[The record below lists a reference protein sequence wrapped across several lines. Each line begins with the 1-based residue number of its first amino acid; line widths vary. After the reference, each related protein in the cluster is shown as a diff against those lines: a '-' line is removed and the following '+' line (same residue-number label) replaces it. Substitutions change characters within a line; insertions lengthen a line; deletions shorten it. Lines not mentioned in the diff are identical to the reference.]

1 MTRYISRAEFWLLAE
16 LITEIDTQTLL
27 RISRV
32 DLADSALNAPA
43 AWFEQDDFYPNLFDK
58 AAVLAC
64 RIAWNHPLPD
74 GNKRA
79 AWVSLTMFV
88 ELNGGSWNAGQ
99 PQVDDAVAA
108 MIAVAGRTVD
118 EKWLAEWLRQRIT
131 FPAQT

>member
-43 AWFEQDDFYPNLFDK
+43 AGFEQDDLYPNLFDK

-64 RIAWNHPLPD
+64 RIFESSFYL
-74 GNKRA
+74 
-79 AWVSLTMFV
+79 
-88 ELNGGSWNAGQ
+88 
-99 PQVDDAVAA
+99 
-108 MIAVAGRTVD
+108 
-118 EKWLAEWLRQRIT
+118 LASSS
-131 FPAQT
+131 ASY